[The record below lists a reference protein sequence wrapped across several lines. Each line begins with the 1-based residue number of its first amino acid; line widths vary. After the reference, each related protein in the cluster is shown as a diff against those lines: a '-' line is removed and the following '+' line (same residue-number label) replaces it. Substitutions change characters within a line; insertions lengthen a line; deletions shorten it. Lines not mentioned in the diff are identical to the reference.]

1 MGSKVAQKLP
11 KIKKKVPP
19 EKFKTRSVININH
32 LVHKPALNNMLLSCD
47 HKIKHHRP
55 LRTYAYDTH
64 VQPRVGFL
72 IVLII
77 IIIN

>member
-11 KIKKKVPP
+11 KIKKGSSRKVQDS
-19 EKFKTRSVININH
+19 FLINISH
-32 LVHKPALNNMLLSCD
+32 LVHKPALNNMLLSCG

-55 LRTYAYDTH
+55 LRTYDTH

-72 IVLII
+72 NRLDY
-77 IIIN
+77 NYN

>member
-1 MGSKVAQKLP
+1 
-11 KIKKKVPP
+11 
-19 EKFKTRSVININH
+19 
-32 LVHKPALNNMLLSCD
+32 MLLSCG
-47 HKIKHHRP
+47 HKIKHHLP
-55 LRTYAYDTH
+55 LRTYDTH